1 MIQLHLQ
8 VRCATAQDHRP
19 IANLIFHE
27 ASTHRHLDWRS
38 ALEWIGEQNFWVLE
52 DHGLVIAAF
61 ACPEEPRNVAW
72 IRLFTHHPQLPSS
85 EAWSMLWEVARAEIF
100 SANPQAQVSAII
112 LKQWFQT
119 LLLSSGFEPKQE
131 IVLLRLNAASSAVPS
146 LPQGVHIRPM
156 LPTDLPTVT
165 ELDNVAF
172 GGFWCNTQDSLQRA
186 HAQALHATVAEDAS
200 GIIGYQIST
209 GNPFG
214 AHLARLGVQ
223 PEAQGRGVGSALV
236 YELIHK
242 LGSHSSIPLSVNT
255 QSDNTASLALYKKL
269 GFVRTGEYFPVFM
282 YSQKGAR

>member
-8 VRCATAQDHRP
+8 VRRATAQDHRP

-52 DHGLVIAAF
+52 DYGLVTAAF

-72 IRLFTHHPQLPSS
+72 IRLFTHHPQLPSE
-85 EAWSMLWEVARAEIF
+85 EAWSMLWEAARAEIF
-100 SANPQAQVSAII
+100 PANPQAQVSAII

-119 LLLSSGFEPKQE
+119 LLLSNGFEPKQE
-131 IVLLRLNAASSAVPS
+131 IVLLRLNAASPVPPV
-146 LPQGVHIRPM
+146 LPRGVRIRPM
-156 LPTDLPTVT
+156 LQTDLPTVT
-165 ELDNVAF
+165 ALDNVAF
-172 GGFWCNTQDSLQRA
+172 GDFWCNTQDSLQRA
-186 HAQALHATVAEDAS
+186 HAQAIHATVAEDEA

-236 YELIHK
+236 HELIHK

-255 QSDNTASLALYKKL
+255 QGDNIASLALYKKL
-269 GFVRTGEYFPVFM
+269 GFARTGEYFPVFL
-282 YSQKGAR
+282 YSQKGAG